1 MLKIDRHTEMSDF
14 APFVAIISDDDKKR
28 IRDAAVRD
36 KFGEAGFYAMSI
48 GDFTTVIGGDV
59 RPLLQSGGRTV
70 YDNERLEAFR
80 EWVDTFAD
88 TLKRLT
94 LAPTAESIRLNAGTI
109 PSTFVES
116 VYLFCRSYFGLHSF
130 EDCDTLKVSEFVLAK
145 QDDFN
150 RQTVDRNVA
159 NSMKKGGRS

>member
-1 MLKIDRHTEMSDF
+1 MKIDRHTTMAEF
-14 APFVAIISDDDKKR
+14 APFVAIISDDDKLS
-28 IRDAAVRD
+28 IREASVRD
-36 KFGEAGFYAMSI
+36 KYGDAGFYAMSI
-48 GDFTTVIGGDV
+48 GDFTTVLGGDI

-70 YDNERLEAFR
+70 YDNERLEAFKA
-80 EWVDTFAD
+80 WVDDLAD
-88 TLKRLT
+88 TLKRMT
-94 LAPTAESIRLNAGTI
+94 LAPTAESIRLNAGTL

-116 VYLFCRSYFGLHSF
+116 VYLFCRSYFGLKNF

-159 NSMKKGGRS
+159 NSMKKGGRA

>member
-1 MLKIDRHTEMSDF
+1 MKIDRHTTMTEL
-14 APFVAIISDDDKKR
+14 APFVAIISDDDKIR
-28 IRDAAVRD
+28 IREAAVRD
-36 KFGEAGFYAMSI
+36 KYGDAGFYAMSI
-48 GDFTTVIGGDV
+48 GDFTTVLGGDI

-70 YDNERLEAFR
+70 YDNERIEAFKA
-80 EWVDTFAD
+80 WVDDMAD
-88 TLKRLT
+88 TLKRMT
-94 LAPTAESIRLNAGTI
+94 LAPTAESIRLNAGTL

-116 VYLFCRSYFGLHSF
+116 VYLFCRSYFGLKNF

-159 NSMKKGGRS
+159 NSMRKGGKP